1 MSALAAVLCHPIR
14 LIKMRSARSRG
25 RRAAYR
31 RVRADLPPGR
41 SVRRLVEFS
50 IAAMSKS
57 QLDTA
62 GAHHASAD
70 PTEDD
75 SMLIDNGLGKRL
87 LTSPSL
93 LTFLLLLAV
102 ALAAGRSLI
111 GAGPLGGGS
120 LVPAWGGSSD
130 LWAAYL
136 QSFHPA
142 GVGSTP
148 PPPALLALVA
158 APSPLLARKPLPGL
172 GLLMLRCVPLPGV
185 AGV

>member
-136 QSFHPA
+136 QAFHPA
-142 GVGSTP
+142 GVGSATP
-148 PPPALLALVA
+148 AAARPAVVA
-158 APSPLLARKPLPGL
+158 APSTVLAGEPRPGL
-172 GLLMLRCVPLPGV
+172 AVLRLRCFAR
-185 AGV
+185 AGI

>member
-1 MSALAAVLCHPIR
+1 MSALAAVQCHPIR
-14 LIKMRSARSRG
+14 LIKVRSARPRG

-41 SVRRLVEFS
+41 SVRGLVEFS

-142 GVGSTP
+142 GIGSTTPAP
-148 PPPALLALVA
+148 PWLALVA
-158 APSPLLARKPLPGL
+158 PLSTLLARKPRLAL
-172 GLLMLRCVPLPGV
+172 GVIIVRCVPLPGV